1 MRTTGIAGIGGLLI
15 LLLAISY
22 HLGAQPQSNGTLDV
36 AVCYNKTTMLVFPAR
51 IDDADMGSGD
61 ILIRTARKH
70 PNVLKVKAAKE
81 NFPATN
87 LSVFTDD
94 GRLFS
99 INVRYEGDPSQLKY
113 DFAAGNSSEDSA
125 LAGKEGTSLK
135 PATIREYAKLLA
147 FAKPLTRR
155 PKAKSNLVRLNLRGV
170 YITGD
175 ILFFRFDIRNKSDI
189 PYDIYFTRFYLRDR
203 SRSKR
208 TSNMEKEIDPVHVY
222 FTTDSIVRKDHPSTM
237 VVALEKFT
245 IADQKYFS
253 VELYEKNGDRN
264 LACKI
269 KGRDILKARTFSP
282 PSFAR

>member
-1 MRTTGIAGIGGLLI
+1 MAQSQPGGKWEI
-15 LLLAISY
+15 
-22 HLGAQPQSNGTLDV
+22 

-61 ILIRTARKH
+61 ILTRTTRKH
-70 PNVLKVKAAKE
+70 ANVLKVKAARE
-81 NFPATN
+81 NFQPTN

-99 INVRYEGDPSQLKY
+99 INVRYEQEPHQLKY
-113 DFAAGNSSEDSA
+113 DFTATGNITDSALTGMAGNSPD
-125 LAGKEGTSLK
+125 
-135 PATIREYAKLLA
+135 PATIREYAKILA
-147 FAKPLTRR
+147 FAKPVIRR
-155 PKAKSNLVRLNLRGV
+155 PGAKSNLIRLNLRGV
-170 YITGD
+170 HIAGD

-203 SRSKR
+203 SHAKR
-208 TSNMEKEIDPVHVY
+208 TSNMEKEIQPIHVY
-222 FTTDSIVRKDHPSTM
+222 FTTDSTVRKGHPSTM
-237 VVALEKFT
+237 VVAFEKFT

-269 KGRDILKARTFSP
+269 GGKDILRARPFSP

>member
-1 MRTTGIAGIGGLLI
+1 MRTTGIAGRWGLLI
-15 LLLAISY
+15 LQLAIAC
-22 HLGAQPQSNGTLDV
+22 HLGAQPRSTGTMEV

-61 ILIRTARKH
+61 ILVRTARRH

-81 NFPATN
+81 HFPATN

-99 INVRYEGDPSQLKY
+99 INVRYAEEPAQMKY
-113 DFAAGNSSEDSA
+113 DFSSAGDSGDSIS
-125 LAGKEGTSLK
+125 AGKEGTSLK

-147 FAKPLTRR
+147 FSKPLTRR

-170 YITGD
+170 YITGN
-175 ILFFRFDIRNKSDI
+175 ILFFTFDIRNRSDI

-203 SRSKR
+203 ARSKR
-208 TSNMEKEIDPVHVY
+208 TSNMEKEIVPVHVY
-222 FTTDSIVRKDHPSTM
+222 FTTDSTVKVGHPSTM
-237 VVALEKFT
+237 VVAFEKFT

-264 LACKI
+264 LACRI
-269 KGRDILKARTFSP
+269 KGKDILKARQFSP
-282 PSFAR
+282 PSLAR